1 MSIYSVSRLLG
12 HSSVKSS
19 EKYLHSDLDKL
30 QIDVSNVSLKDKV
43 VKLSDSVPRL
53 STEANAVRGRRLR
66 PCYGGS
72 NPPFR
77 IYPSPLYQILT
88 IFLSLIIPL
97 PEGNL
102 SCKGD
107 GGWQPIL
114 VSLKNFNLRLEK
126 DVIYRKVVGLR
137 CYFLRKCG
145 RVGFFRVIIYRD
157 FFNKNIIF
165 GFYQETQLA

>member
-1 MSIYSVSRLLG
+1 MRFLKKSPDRHQG
-12 HSSVKSS
+12 KSSVF
-19 EKYLHSDLDKL
+19 KL
-30 QIDVSNVSLKDKV
+30 WYINVLGV
-43 VKLSDSVPRL
+43 W
-53 STEANAVRGRRLR
+53 G
-66 PCYGGS
+66 GGS

-77 IYPSPLYQILT
+77 VYSSPLYQILT

-107 GGWQPIL
+107 GGGQPIL

>member
-1 MSIYSVSRLLG
+1 MFLMCRSR
-12 HSSVKSS
+12 
-19 EKYLHSDLDKL
+19 
-30 QIDVSNVSLKDKV
+30 I
-43 VKLSDSVPRL
+43 RL
-53 STEANAVRGRRLR
+53 SSYQTPSPEANAVSKCLCGRCLR
-66 PCYGGS
+66 PSYGGS

-77 IYPSPLYQILT
+77 SYSSPLYQILT

-165 GFYQETQLA
+165 GFYQKTQLAKKEQRKLKIVSMHFPVTKKIF

>member
-1 MSIYSVSRLLG
+1 MRFKKTSPDRHQDKKLFF
-12 HSSVKSS
+12 KSWYCRVL
-19 EKYLHSDLDKL
+19 E
-30 QIDVSNVSLKDKV
+30 
-43 VKLSDSVPRL
+43 RW
-53 STEANAVRGRRLR
+53 G
-66 PCYGGS
+66 GGS

-77 IYPSPLYQILT
+77 SYSSPLYQILT

-107 GGWQPIL
+107 GGGQPIL